1 MILGLLATQNAEGSS
16 KLHSTYPEEHFGIK
30 LTKKISTLLFF
41 SRKISDIW
49 RDILSWMSKLP
60 STCPEEKH
68 IEVTE
73 IWENRIFFSFFG
85 IRSECF
91 KLLHE
96 NCEQSLQTAFDLSS
110 RPIRTIF
117 FLKSYVSSFL
127 PDFVQEVLDFF
138 VKSLSSRIIK
148 QTFYVP
154 RRIF

>member
-1 MILGLLATQNAEGSS
+1 MKSFSYSISDFHLMILGLLAKQNAEGSA
-16 KLHSTYPEEHFGIK
+16 KLHSTYPEEHFGKK

-96 NCEQSLQTAFDLSS
+96 NCEQSLQTAFDLSNW
-110 RPIRTIF
+110 PIRGNF
-117 FLKSYVSSFL
+117 FLEKFCIFIFTGLRVKRFG
-127 PDFVQEVLDFF
+127 FF
-138 VKSLSSRIIK
+138 CEEFI
-148 QTFYVP
+148 
-154 RRIF
+154 